1 MFRLFLQNGNLFYE
15 KNPYV
20 EKNTFLNQEVDVSP
34 TYTYKEH
41 KDRLPM
47 PIWEG
52 HSDTIACYEHVLE
65 VAFNNFKAPNPK
77 SGFVSPFIDTAFN
90 GNLFMWDSAFNV
102 MYGKYFI
109 EVADFQV
116 TLDNFYARQH
126 KDGFICRELSEEEAG
141 DRFSRDDPGSTG
153 PNILPWAEWE
163 YYCTTNNKER
173 LSRVFYP
180 LCGYYKWLMNN
191 RAWQDGSYWSS
202 GLACGMDNQ
211 PRQAEGYD
219 PMVSHGFMSWIDMCA
234 QQYLSASILLEMA
247 NEIGCEKEVTWLKK
261 ETELLYKIVNE
272 KMWSDKDC
280 FYYDTRRDGSHSR
293 VKTIGAYWALLAGLV
308 PEERREK
315 FIAHLDDE
323 NEFKRTHRIPA
334 LSYDNPGYKADG
346 GYFCGGVWPQTNYM
360 VLSGLRK
367 VGYEELAYEIAC
379 NHVFNITQVYKNT
392 GSVYENYAPESADP
406 GNPAKADYVGWAGLG
421 PVSVLFEYVFGIIS
435 DAVNHKITWR
445 VNRLEKHGIMR
456 LPLGGSTVDLL
467 CERRENQEDE
477 PVISVKSEIPVTV
490 EVIWND
496 KTKIIKNQT

>member
-1 MFRLFLQNGNLFYE
+1 MFRLFLKDGNLFYE
-15 KNPYV
+15 ENKYV
-20 EKNTFLNQEVDVSP
+20 EQNTFFNQEVNTSP
-34 TYTYKEH
+34 TCTYEEK

-47 PIWEG
+47 PVWEG
-52 HSDTIACYEHVLE
+52 HDDTIACYEHVLKT
-65 VAFNNFKAPNPK
+65 AFQNFKAPNPK

-109 EVADFQV
+109 EAADFQV

-173 LSRVFYP
+173 LKRIFYP
-180 LCGYYKWLMNN
+180 LCGYYQWLMNH
-191 RAWQDGSYWSS
+191 RTWQDGSYWSC
-202 GLACGMDNQ
+202 GIACGMDNQ
-211 PRQAEGYD
+211 PRQPEGYD

-234 QQYLSASILLEMA
+234 QQYFSASILLKMA
-247 NEIGCEKEVTWLKK
+247 EEIGCEDEVAWLRQ
-261 ETELLYKIVNE
+261 ETKLLYQTVNE

-280 FYYDTRRDGSHSR
+280 FYYDTRRDGSYSG
-293 VKTIGAYWALLAGLV
+293 VKTIGAYWTLLAGLV
-308 PEERREK
+308 PEERVEK
-315 FIAHLDDE
+315 FVAHLDNE

-334 LSYDNPGYKADG
+334 LSHDHPDYQPEG

-367 VGYEELAYEIAC
+367 AGYEDLAYEIAC
-379 NHVFNITQVYKNT
+379 NHVSNLTEVYQNT
-392 GSVYENYAPESADP
+392 GHVYENYAPEAAKP

-435 DAVNHKITWR
+435 DAVHHKITWR
-445 VNRLEKHGIMR
+445 VNRLEKHGVLR
-456 LPLGGSTVDLL
+456 FPLGGSTVDLI
-467 CERRENQEDE
+467 CEKRENQEDE
-477 PVISVKSEIPVTV
+477 PMVFVKSDVPVTV
-490 EVIWND
+490 EVIWNGN
-496 KTKIIKNQT
+496 TKLIES